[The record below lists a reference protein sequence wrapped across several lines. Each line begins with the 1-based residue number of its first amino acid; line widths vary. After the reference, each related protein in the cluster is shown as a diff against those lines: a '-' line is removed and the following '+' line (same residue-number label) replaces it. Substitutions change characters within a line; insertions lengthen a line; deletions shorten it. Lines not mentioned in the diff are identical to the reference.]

1 MQSFGSESMQTAW
14 LRTPPTELRPQS
26 HMLLSR
32 QTSYALAVGLVL
44 IAFGSRLLVLPAVGD
59 NSPFLLFVP
68 AVLIASAIGG
78 FGPGLLATV
87 VSAYLGLYPE
97 LFPPSPST
105 ADAFGLAIF
114 FLIGIGVAWFG
125 ERFLRARADAA
136 RITRNIMAR
145 EAHIRSI
152 LATVPDAMIVID
164 SKGVIQSFST
174 AAERLFDYS
183 AEEVIGRNIKM
194 LMPQPYRDAHDG
206 YLKRYEETGE
216 KHIIGIGRVVVG
228 TRKDG
233 ATFPIE
239 LAVGEMKSGD
249 QTYFTG
255 FIRDLT
261 ERQNTEARLHELQ
274 SELVHISRLTAMG
287 EMASALAHELN
298 QPLSAI
304 TNYLK
309 GASRLI
315 ADRTDDD
322 TLLLRDALTKA
333 GNQAVRAGDI
343 IRRLRDFVSR
353 GETERR
359 IESLAKLI
367 DEASALALV
376 GIKDRG
382 VHVEFKLDPAAD
394 RVMLDKVQVQ
404 QVLLNL
410 MRNAIE
416 AMSETP
422 RRNLTIVSEATADEM
437 VCLRVT
443 DTGVGI
449 APEAAANLF
458 NPFFTTKPHGM
469 GVGLSICR
477 TIIESHGGKI
487 WTEPNPGGGTV
498 FCFTVPAVTDGSL
511 ENVR

>member
-1 MQSFGSESMQTAW
+1 MQTTW
-14 LRTPPTELRPQS
+14 LRTPHTETRPRA
-26 HMLLSR
+26 HALLPAAA
-32 QTSYALAVGLVL
+32 SYPLAIALAVL
-44 IAFGSRLLVLPAVGD
+44 AFGVRLLLPEAGHQI
-59 NSPFLLFVP
+59 PFLLFIP
-68 AVLIASAIGG
+68 AVLAASGIGG
-78 FGPGLLATV
+78 FGPGLLATAA
-87 VSAYLGLYPE
+87 SAYLSFYPD
-97 LFPPSPST
+97 LFPPSPR
-105 ADAFGLAIF
+105 AIDMFGLGIF
-114 FLIGIGVAWFG
+114 VLIGVCVAWLS
-125 ERFLRARADAA
+125 ERLLRARAETV
-136 RITRNIMAR
+136 RVTGNIMAR

-164 SKGVIQSFST
+164 SKGIIQSFST

-183 AEEVIGRNIKM
+183 AEEVIGRNVKM

-206 YLKRYEETGE
+206 YLKRYEQTGE
-216 KHIIGIGRVVVG
+216 KRIIGTGRVVVG
-228 TRKDG
+228 ARKNG

-298 QPLSAI
+298 QPLAAI

-309 GASRLI
+309 GSTRLV
-315 ADRTDDD
+315 ADRTDDESV
-322 TLLLRDALTKA
+322 LLRDALTKA
-333 GNQAVRAGDI
+333 GDQAVRAGHI

-359 IESLAKLI
+359 IESLTKLI

-376 GIKDRG
+376 GVKDYD
-382 VHVEFKLDPAAD
+382 VHVEFRLDPAAD
-394 RVMLDKVQVQ
+394 RVMADKVQIQ

-410 MRNAIE
+410 IRNAIE
-416 AMSETP
+416 AMAEMP
-422 RRNLTIVSEATADEM
+422 RRHLTITSGAAADDT
-437 VCLRVT
+437 VCLQVI
-443 DTGVGI
+443 DTGTGI
-449 APEAAANLF
+449 PPAVAANLF
-458 NPFFTTKPHGM
+458 NPFFTTKPQGM

-487 WTEPNPGGGTV
+487 WTEPNPGGGTM
-498 FCFTVPAVTDGSL
+498 FCFTVPAVTDRSL